1 MAQNTKSNNKQ
12 RYEKP
17 ATLLFWE
24 DVTSRKTGELM
35 TKAAFLI
42 DGRVYNAWMFANE
55 RTAFVNGEKAKAV
68 ATTGNP
74 APGVLSFALTFNEK
88 GVNAKEIAFV

>member
-1 MAQNTKSNNKQ
+1 MANKQ
-12 RYEKP
+12 AKTRYEKA

-42 DGRVYNAWMFANE
+42 DGRVFNAWLFANE
-55 RTAFVNGEKAKAV
+55 RTAFVASEKAKMV
-68 ATTGNP
+68 ASSGNP
-74 APGVLSFALTFNEK
+74 APGVLSFSLSFSEK
-88 GVNAKEIAFV
+88 GVNAKELAFV